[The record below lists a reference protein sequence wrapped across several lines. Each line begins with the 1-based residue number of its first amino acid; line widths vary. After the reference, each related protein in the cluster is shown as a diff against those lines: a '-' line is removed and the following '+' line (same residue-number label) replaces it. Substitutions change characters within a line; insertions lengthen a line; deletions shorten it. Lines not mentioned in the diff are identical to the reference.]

1 MKHLYFYLC
10 SALLTASFCL
20 MSCQEDT
27 ESFNNK
33 AFISSGQTTTLLLK
47 GNSGIIEKTVQATI
61 AKPTQQDIHI
71 SYKTDPSLIATY
83 NAFYYD
89 HAIELPEECYEIPEA
104 NAVISAGSIKSTIVS
119 IYFKNLESLDRDLV
133 YVLPVSISDVNMDIL
148 ESGRTSYFIIKGAAL
163 INTAAN
169 ISNIGLYP
177 NLANADAMNN
187 LEKLTAEALIRVD
200 EFGKGI
206 STIMGVEAKFLIRI
220 GDSEPENQIQLA
232 TANGNLSDAS
242 WVLPTKEW
250 VHVALTWDSAD
261 GAVNLYLN
269 GVKKGNTKTSNY
281 RSKVNWGVHHETESE
296 SRRGFWVGYSYKED
310 RDLKGDICEVRVWN
324 RVLTAE
330 EIKARNHFY
339 MVEPDADG
347 LVSYWKFDEGSG
359 SSIKDYTVNG
369 NHLVGSSTPTWK
381 PVELPEK

>member
-1 MKHLYFYLC
+1 MKHLYLC
-10 SALLTASFCL
+10 SALLTAFFCL

-33 AFISSGQTTTLLLK
+33 AFISSGPITTLLLK
-47 GNSGIIEKTVQATI
+47 GNSGVIERTVQAAI
-61 AKPTQQDIHI
+61 AKPAQQDIHI
-71 SYKTDPSLIATY
+71 SYKADPSLVETY
-83 NAFYYD
+83 NASYYD

-104 NAVISAGSIKSTIVS
+104 NAVINAGSTKSTAVS
-119 IYFKNLESLDRDLV
+119 VYLKNLKSLDHDLV
-133 YVLPVSISDVNMDIL
+133 YVLPVSIADANMEIL

-163 INTAAN
+163 INTVAN
-169 ISNIGLYP
+169 ISNISLYP

-187 LEKLTAEALIRVD
+187 LEQLTAEALIRVD

-206 STIMGVEAKFLIRI
+206 STIMGVESKFLIRI

-232 TANGNLSDAS
+232 TANGKLSDAS

-269 GVKKGNTKTSNY
+269 GVKKGDTKISDY
-281 RSKVNWGVHHETESE
+281 RSKVNWGIHYNTESE
-296 SRRGFWVGYSYKED
+296 YQRGFWVGYSYKED

-330 EIKARNHFY
+330 EIKAKNHFY
-339 MVEPDADG
+339 MVEPDAAG

-359 SSIKDYTVNG
+359 SSIKDYTANG
-369 NHLVGSSTPTWK
+369 NHLVASFAPTWQ
-381 PVELPEK
+381 PVELPQK

>member
-33 AFISSGQTTTLLLK
+33 AFISSSQVSTLLLK
-47 GNSGIIEKTVQATI
+47 GNSGIIEKTVQAAI
-61 AKPTQQDIHI
+61 ARPAQQDIHI
-71 SYKTDPSLIATY
+71 SYKADLSLVATY
-83 NAFYYD
+83 NAAYYD
-89 HAIELPEECYEIPEA
+89 HAIELPEECYEIPDA
-104 NAVISAGSIKSTIVS
+104 KAIISAGSVKSTTVS
-119 IYFKNLESLDRDLV
+119 IYFKNLENLDRDLV
-133 YVLPVSISDVNMDIL
+133 YVLPVSIADINIGIL
-148 ESGRTSYFIIKGAAL
+148 ESTRTSYFIIKGAAL
-163 INTAAN
+163 INTVAN
-169 ISNIGLYP
+169 ISNISLYP

-187 LEKLTAEALIRVD
+187 LDKLTAEALIRVD

-220 GDSEPENQIQLA
+220 GDSAPENQIQLA
-232 TANGNLSDAS
+232 TSNGNLTDAS

-261 GAVNLYLN
+261 GSVNLYLN
-269 GVKKGNTKTSNY
+269 GIKKGDTKTSNY
-281 RSKVNWGVHHETESE
+281 RSKVNWGIHYNNESE
-296 SRRGFWVGYSYKED
+296 SQRGFWVGYSYKED
-310 RDLKGDICEVRVWN
+310 RDLRGDICEVRVWN
-324 RVLTAE
+324 RVLTAD
-330 EIKARNHFY
+330 EIKDKNHFY

-369 NHLVGSSTPTWK
+369 NHLVASSAPTWK
-381 PVELPEK
+381 PVALPEK